1 METTEAMVEM
11 PEATVE
17 TAEPESGEAV
27 KAMVAVK
34 NGHVAAKVNCSSE
47 EWVTLATHN
56 LEARCAPFA
65 IEHSPFLL
73 HLVVSAPHLHL
84 QGGPASAPHTH
95 PSYPCFFFFR
105 SRRHVLHIE

>member
-1 METTEAMVEM
+1 METAEATVEM

-34 NGHVAAKVNCSSE
+34 NGHVAAKVDCSSE
-47 EWVTLATHN
+47 EWVTLAAHN

-65 IEHSPFLL
+65 IEHSPFWLL
-73 HLVVSAPHLHL
+73 LVQSAPYLHL

-95 PSYPCFFFFR
+95 PSHHPP
-105 SRRHVLHIE
+105 